1 MVADE
6 LPRANLLILQWL
18 LSLLHHIKQ
27 NSSRSRMD
35 SSNLAICIGPNML
48 SEENL
53 LLLEVLMEVKDK
65 IH

>member
-1 MVADE
+1 
-6 LPRANLLILQWL
+6 
-18 LSLLHHIKQ
+18 
-27 NSSRSRMD
+27 MD